1 MLSRTIVSVP
11 ATSANLGPGFDTMG
25 LALNI
30 RNRVM
35 LEVIPEG
42 FEFTFDGFGS
52 RSLPRDRSNLIIES
66 AWRLFDEVGEHPTGL
81 HLHQLADIP
90 VKKGLGSSS
99 AAIVAGLF
107 GANQLLGAPKTIDE
121 LVQMA
126 TAIEG
131 HPDNV
136 VPALLGGLTVS
147 VMGVNRSVLTKR
159 IEPHDWKMLM
169 VVPDYTFGTDEARAL
184 LPTTVPMRDVVFNM
198 SRSAMLPTILERGD
212 HENLAEVM
220 RDKLHQDYRLPQFP
234 GSQEGYRAAM
244 EAGASGVALSGAG
257 PSLIVFAKSDKIDAI
272 GQAVVS
278 PYEVIGIHCQL
289 IKTSISMEGVRVE
302 DQFE

>member
-1 MLSRTIVSVP
+1 MLSRTIISVP

-35 LEVIPEG
+35 FEVIPEG

-52 RSLPRDRSNLIIES
+52 KSLPRDRSNLIIES

-81 HLHQLADIP
+81 HMYQSADIP

-99 AAIVAGLF
+99 GAIVAGLF
-107 GANQLLGAPKTIDE
+107 GANQLLGEPKSIDE
-121 LVQMA
+121 LVQIA

-147 VMGVNRSVLTKR
+147 VMGASKTVLTKR
-159 IEPHDWKMLM
+159 IKPFDWEILM
-169 VVPDYTFGTDEARAL
+169 VVPDYTFGTDEARAI
-184 LPTTVPMRDVVFNM
+184 LPTTIPMRDVVFNM

-212 HENLAEVM
+212 HDNLAEVM
-220 RDKLHQDYRLPQFP
+220 RDRIHQNYRLPQFP
-234 GSQEGYRAAM
+234 GVEGAYEAAM
-244 EAGASGVALSGAG
+244 MAGASGVALSGAG
-257 PSLIVFAKSDKIDAI
+257 PSLIVFAKSDKIDEI
-272 GQAVVS
+272 KRAVNM
-278 PYEVIGIHCQL
+278 PFEALGIHCRV
-289 IKTSISMEGVRVE
+289 IKTSISMEGVRIE
-302 DQFE
+302 ENFE